1 MDEAKRLGDYLVEHY
16 GGKVDIFYGISYGCR
31 VLMEVLAD
39 PRLTITT
46 TIADGMGL
54 RDYPNIRSKWGK
66 DVYCFFFTGIF
77 YAVMGHPGPRRKKF
91 LAKISGRTL
100 EEADRILYGKATWK
114 SWKNQDYFLIGRKT
128 DYSLFTKT
136 DMYLWYGIKGTVD
149 KKLSANLD
157 QLKRG
162 GYPFEKKIFSDLGH
176 GGLAGEHPQQFS
188 QEVQAAHRR
197 SLEESKEEFKMILQV
212 ILEGMGFGRYPHA
225 GMRLRHPQT
234 ARWGW
239 CIFIMTMYSARCIQL
254 GLTTR
259 EEIQRNAIRM
269 KICCHSDLSRLCAG
283 LCLRR
288 QRRAGI
294 RGRLLAAAGHPVPD
308 KPDRPAVDRRLL
320 GRPHQGL
327 DDPRH
332 GGPEALH
339 HAARR
344 ESASGFSARWAYR

>member
-1 MDEAKRLGDYLVEHY
+1 MKYFEFGQENSELMVMLHGGGVSYRGMLPSAEEMAKVYHVVLVAYDGFNPDEPETEFQSPMDEAKRLGDYLVEHY
-16 GGKVDIFYGISYGCR
+16 GGKVDILYGISYGCR

-91 LAKISGRTL
+91 LAKISGRTP

-149 KKLSANLD
+149 KKLSANLA

-162 GYPFEKKIFSDLGH
+162 GYSFEEKIFSDLGH

-188 QEVQAAHRR
+188 QEIQAAHRR
-197 SLEESKEEFKMILQV
+197 SLEK
-212 ILEGMGFGRYPHA
+212 
-225 GMRLRHPQT
+225 
-234 ARWGW
+234 
-239 CIFIMTMYSARCIQL
+239 
-254 GLTTR
+254 
-259 EEIQRNAIRM
+259 
-269 KICCHSDLSRLCAG
+269 
-283 LCLRR
+283 
-288 QRRAGI
+288 
-294 RGRLLAAAGHPVPD
+294 
-308 KPDRPAVDRRLL
+308 
-320 GRPHQGL
+320 
-327 DDPRH
+327 
-332 GGPEALH
+332 
-339 HAARR
+339 ARR
-344 ESASGFSARWAYR
+344 DSK

>member
-1 MDEAKRLGDYLVEHY
+1 MKYFEFGQENSELMVMLHGGGVSYRGMLPSAEEMAKVYHVVLVAYDGFNPDEPETEFQSPMDEAKRLGDYLVEHY

-91 LAKISGRTL
+91 LAKISGRTP

-149 KKLSANLD
+149 KKLSANLA

-162 GYPFEKKIFSDLGH
+162 GYPFEEKIFSDLGH

-188 QEVQAAHRR
+188 QEIQAAHRR
-197 SLEESKEEFKMILQV
+197 SLEK
-212 ILEGMGFGRYPHA
+212 
-225 GMRLRHPQT
+225 
-234 ARWGW
+234 
-239 CIFIMTMYSARCIQL
+239 
-254 GLTTR
+254 
-259 EEIQRNAIRM
+259 
-269 KICCHSDLSRLCAG
+269 
-283 LCLRR
+283 
-288 QRRAGI
+288 
-294 RGRLLAAAGHPVPD
+294 
-308 KPDRPAVDRRLL
+308 
-320 GRPHQGL
+320 
-327 DDPRH
+327 
-332 GGPEALH
+332 
-339 HAARR
+339 ARR
-344 ESASGFSARWAYR
+344 DSK